1 MSQSLWKCHGPV
13 MAAGAVC
20 ILVNGQG
27 IGPLW
32 LTGIALLV
40 VGMLMR
46 WAMTRAQRPS
56 GDEAPPLALDVPVEG
71 RWMARNGPATKVPSH
86 THNLA
91 QTYAIDLARR
101 PAPEPVWF
109 WPVAR
114 RPESYPSFGE
124 PLLAPADGRV
134 VAASDGQRDHL
145 SRSSLAGLFYV
156 LAEGFVRSLGLPRHL
171 LGNHLVLE
179 LDDGVYA
186 VFAHLRRHS
195 LKVAVGDRV
204 TAGRPLAE
212 CGNSGNSAEP
222 HLHFQLMDGP
232 DVTSARGLRF
242 TWRYRDDDGRE
253 HDGVPAD
260 NTCFVPIRT
269 TTADRPDPYAAP

>member
-1 MSQSLWKCHGPV
+1 MLRTLWKRHGLV

-32 LTGIALLV
+32 LTGVALLGA
-40 VGMLMR
+40 GMLMR
-46 WAMTRAQRPS
+46 WAMTRAQRPPR
-56 GDEAPPLALDVPVEG
+56 DEAPPVALGVPVEG

-91 QTYAIDLARR
+91 QTYAIDMARR

-109 WPVAR
+109 WPPAR

-124 PLLAPADGRV
+124 PLFAPADGRV
-134 VAASDGQRDHL
+134 VAAADGQRDHL

-171 LGNHLVLE
+171 LGNHLVLD
-179 LDDGVYA
+179 LGDGVYA
-186 VFAHLRRHS
+186 VLAHLRRGS

-212 CGNSGNSAEP
+212 CGNSGNSSEP

-232 DVTSARGLRF
+232 DIASARGLRF
-242 TWRYRDDDGRE
+242 TWRYRDDEGGE
-253 HDGVPAD
+253 HRGVPEDDTHFTPVRAAA
-260 NTCFVPIRT
+260 
-269 TTADRPDPYAAP
+269 ADRTDPYAAP